1 MDFKDLKTKI
11 LAEIDRLISLY
22 DSKRTHIDTDA
33 GLAPILGAI
42 YMLEYLKNQIN
53 GIKIDSYSIIHIV
66 DESQNESRSIMPH
79 PSFFNAVIFQIEEAS
94 NTHTDAEPSIG
105 SYKNPASRPGRREAG
120 RRMINFIHRLNRE
133 LKD

>member
-1 MDFKDLKTKI
+1 MDLKSKI
-11 LAEIDRLISLY
+11 FAEIDRLISLY
-22 DSKRTHIDTDA
+22 DSKRTHVNTEA

-79 PSFFNAVIFQIEEAS
+79 PSFLKCCDFSNRRGFQNKHGCI
-94 NTHTDAEPSIG
+94 TL
-105 SYKNPASRPGRREAG
+105 YRK
-120 RRMINFIHRLNRE
+120 L
-133 LKD
+133 